1 MKFLRR
7 LNKFFDRT
15 IDVLV
20 LFSGFLLLFSM
31 LSVSLAVSARYFFGY
46 TTVWV
51 LELNEFA
58 LLYIT
63 FLSAAWV
70 LRRERHVIMD
80 IVIQRLNL
88 RIQHII
94 NLATSIFCSCVCLCI
109 MWFGVRLVWQHIQ
122 AGRMLTEGIRLP
134 SAVILFV
141 IPFGFLLLFIQF
153 FKRAYGFWLTLKHSE
168 IQ

>member
-1 MKFLRR
+1 MKFFKR

-15 IDVLV
+15 VDVLV

-31 LSVSLAVSARYFFGY
+31 LSVSLSVIARYFFGY
-46 TTVWV
+46 TTTWV
-51 LELNEFA
+51 LEINEFA

-63 FLSAAWV
+63 FLGAAWV

-80 IVIQRLNL
+80 IVIQRLNF
-88 RIQHII
+88 RSQHII
-94 NLATSIFCSCVCLCI
+94 NLTTSILCSCVCLCI

-122 AGRMLTEGIRLP
+122 AGRMLTEGLRLP

-153 FKRAYGFWLTLKHSE
+153 LKRAYGFWLILKQSE